1 MRKSATWNRRLWTEP
16 AGLQGWGVLSR
27 RQRRQTLALLRQGVQ
42 SELPS
47 PLAQTLA
54 EASFAPWGAGH
65 LADLYPDSL
74 AFLAW
79 LARHESW
86 GMLGPRPLLQPYLRA
101 AYSDH
106 ELPALIQRA
115 LCGRGDR
122 HEADPERAV
131 RFLADE
137 LPRPRWFRFAD
148 RPSRSAEALLQVL
161 RRLGGRAAV
170 RDLPLLFACWTPERL
185 QSARDELGERLFLF
199 ADLDSESLDLCLGL
213 LRVHSGD
220 IA

>member
-16 AGLQGWGVLSR
+16 AGLQGWGILSR
-27 RQRRQTLALLRQGVQ
+27 RQRREALALLRAGVE

-47 PLAQTLA
+47 SLAQTLA
-54 EASFAPWGAGH
+54 EASFAPWGATY
-65 LADLYPDSL
+65 LADLYPDAL

-86 GMLGPRPLLQPYLRA
+86 GMLGPRPLLEPYLRA
-101 AYSDH
+101 AYSNH

-115 LCGRGDR
+115 LCGRADR
-122 HEADPERAV
+122 PQVDPDLAI

-148 RPSRSAEALLQVL
+148 RPSRSAEAMLQVL
-161 RRLGGRAAV
+161 RRLGGRAQI
-170 RDLPLLFACWTPERL
+170 RDLPLLFACWTPDRV
-185 QSARDELGERLFLF
+185 QSARDELGERLFVF
-199 ADLDSESLDLCLGL
+199 ADLDADSLELCLGL
-213 LRVHSGD
+213 LSVHSGD
-220 IA
+220 VA